1 MTAWMRVTGESG
13 GPEAAC
19 KASSG
24 RLTAIWGVKTMGKS
38 ATHAPAIPDVL
49 EDPILDKGTAFT
61 ETERD
66 TLGLTGRLPSAVLT
80 LDQQAL
86 RAYQQMLRQDDDLA
100 KNVYME
106 QLHDRNEV
114 LYYRV
119 LADHLAELLPV
130 VYDPVIGDA
139 IEHYS
144 HEYRRPRGLYLSIDR
159 PDDMD
164 KAFASLGLGPEDVDL
179 VVCSDAE
186 EILGIGDWGVAGSMI
201 SVGKLAVY
209 TAAAGIDPRRVVPVS
224 LDVGTNN
231 EGLLNDPLYLGNRH
245 ARVRGADYDAFIKK
259 YLQTASTRFPNAL
272 LHFEDFGA
280 ENARR
285 ILVKYRD
292 QFRIFNDDMQGT
304 GVIVLAGLFSAL
316 KVAGTRWRDQRV
328 VVFGGGTAGIGIAD
342 QIHDQMVRDGLDPG
356 QATRQ
361 IWIVDLPGL
370 LTDDMT
376 DGMLDYQ
383 RPYVRPAAEA
393 ADWEKVP
400 VQIDPAAAVR
410 WPEMAALQQAR
421 ARSGIVGLQTVAE
434 QAKPSILIGTSTTH
448 GAFTKEVVEAMS
460 AGVSRPVIFPIS
472 NPTSQIEAMPADMIT
487 WSKGQALIATGLPIA
502 PFEYDGVTY
511 YFGEANNALVYPGL
525 GLGTIV
531 SRASKVTDGMLHAAA
546 EAVAGQVDVAEPG
559 AALLPAV
566 ENLRASSATSAIAV
580 AKAAAADGV
589 ATAKTGNLVQAV
601 EDAMWQPVYA
611 NGAMQ

>member
-1 MTAWMRVTGESG
+1 MSMRTV
-13 GPEAAC
+13 P
-19 KASSG
+19 
-24 RLTAIWGVKTMGKS
+24 
-38 ATHAPAIPDVL
+38 APAIPDVL
-49 EDPILDKGTAFT
+49 QDPIRDKGTAFT
-61 ETERD
+61 QAERD
-66 TLGLTGRLPSAVLT
+66 ALGLTGRLPSAVLT
-80 LDQQAL
+80 LDQQAQ
-86 RAYQQMLRQDDDLA
+86 RAYQQMLRQGDDLA

-119 LADHLAELLPV
+119 LADHLAELPV

-139 IEHYS
+139 IERYS

-159 PDDMD
+159 ADDMD

-179 VVCSDAE
+179 IVCSDAE

-201 SVGKLAVY
+201 AVGKLAVY

-231 EGLLNDPLYLGNRH
+231 EALLNDPLYLGNRH

-259 YLQTASTRFPNAL
+259 YLETASSRFPKAL

-280 ENARR
+280 DNARR
-285 ILVKYRD
+285 ILATYRD
-292 QFRIFNDDMQGT
+292 QYRIFNDDMQGT
-304 GVIVLAGLFSAL
+304 GVIAMAGLYSAL
-316 KVAGTRWRDQRV
+316 KVTGTRWRDQRV

-370 LTDDMT
+370 LTDDMV

-383 RPYVRPAAEA
+383 RPYVRPASEA
-393 ADWEKVP
+393 ADWGKSP
-400 VQIDPAAAVR
+400 VAIDPAAAVR

-421 ARSGIVGLQTVAE
+421 AESGIIGLQTVVE
-434 QAKPSILIGTSTTH
+434 KVQPTILIGTSTTH
-448 GAFTKEVVEAMS
+448 GAFTKDVVEAMS
-460 AGVSRPVIFPIS
+460 AGVSRPVIFPLS
-472 NPTSQIEAMPADMIT
+472 NPTSKIEARPADIIT
-487 WSKGQALIATGLPIA
+487 WSKGRALIATGLPIGSFA
-502 PFEYDGVTY
+502 YGGMTY
-511 YFGEANNALVYPGL
+511 YFGQANNALVYPGL

-531 SRASKVTDGMLHAAA
+531 SGASKVTDGMLHAAA
-546 EAVAGQVDVAEPG
+546 EAVAGQVDVSEPG

-580 AKAAAADGV
+580 VKAADADGV
-589 ATAKTGNLVQAV
+589 AGKKKIDNTVQAV
-601 EDAMWQPVYA
+601 QDAMWQPVYPA
-611 NGAMQ
+611 GGDAS

>member
-1 MTAWMRVTGESG
+1 M
-13 GPEAAC
+13 
-19 KASSG
+19 
-24 RLTAIWGVKTMGKS
+24 
-38 ATHAPAIPDVL
+38 
-49 EDPILDKGTAFT
+49 
-61 ETERD
+61 
-66 TLGLTGRLPSAVLT
+66 LT
-80 LDQQAL
+80 LDQQAQ
-86 RAYQQMLRQDDDLA
+86 RAYQQMLRQGDDLA

-119 LADHLAELLPV
+119 LADHLAELLPI

-139 IEHYS
+139 IERYS

-179 VVCSDAE
+179 IVCSDAE

-201 SVGKLAVY
+201 AVGKLAVY
-209 TAAAGIDPRRVVPVS
+209 TAAAGIDPRRVIPVS

-259 YLQTASTRFPNAL
+259 YLQTASSRFPNAL

-280 ENARR
+280 DNARR
-285 ILVKYRD
+285 ILVTYRD
-292 QFRIFNDDMQGT
+292 QYRIFNDDMQGT
-304 GVIVLAGLFSAL
+304 GVIAMAGLYSAL
-316 KVAGTRWRDQRV
+316 KVTGMRWRDQRV

-342 QIHDQMVRDGLDPG
+342 QIHDQMVRDGLDPR

-370 LTDDMT
+370 LTDDML

-383 RPYVRPAAEA
+383 RPYVRPAAET
-393 ADWEKVP
+393 ADWEKSP
-400 VQIDPAAAVR
+400 VAIDPAAAVR

-421 ARSGIVGLQTVAE
+421 AESGIIGLQTVIE
-434 QAKPSILIGTSTTH
+434 KVQPTILIGTSTTH
-448 GAFTKEVVEAMS
+448 GAFTREVVEAMS
-460 AGVSRPVIFPIS
+460 AGVSRPVIFPLS
-472 NPTSQIEAMPADMIT
+472 NPTSKIEAMPADIIT
-487 WSKGQALIATGLPIA
+487 WSKGRALIATGLPIG
-502 PFEYDGVTY
+502 PFEYDGMTY
-511 YFGEANNALVYPGL
+511 YFGQANNALVYPGL

-531 SRASKVTDGMLHAAA
+531 SGASKVTDGMLHAAA
-546 EAVAGQVDVAEPG
+546 EAVAGQVDVSQPG

-580 AKAAAADGV
+580 AKAANADGV
-589 ATAKTGNLVQAV
+589 AGKKIDNTVQAV
-601 EDAMWQPVYA
+601 QDAMWQPVYPD
-611 NGAMQ
+611 GAITFSSAAKHLMS